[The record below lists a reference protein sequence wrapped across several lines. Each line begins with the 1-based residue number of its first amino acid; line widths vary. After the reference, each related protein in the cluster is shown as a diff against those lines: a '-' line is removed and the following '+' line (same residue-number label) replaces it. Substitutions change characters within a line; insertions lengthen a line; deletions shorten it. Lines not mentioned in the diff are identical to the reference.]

1 MDVIL
6 HQLGELLL
14 KAVPTFILVVLL
26 HFYLKNVFFKPL
38 EKVLHQRYE
47 ATDGARKLAEQS
59 LERAAAKTA
68 EYEAAMRSAR
78 AEVYQAQEQIHKR
91 LQEQHA
97 AQMAEARRR
106 AEGLIQEA
114 KHRIAQ
120 EVESAKA
127 TLAAESDAL
136 AEEIART
143 ILRGSAA

>member
-106 AEGLIQEA
+106 AEALIQEA

-120 EVESAKA
+120 EVEGAKA